1 MAEIT
6 RRPMSAALR
15 TADLPPDYLA
25 FIKAGTPTPVTGGPV
40 PTATAAEE
48 SSGSPPVPTPERT
61 GAALEMVPSPEK
73 SSSRTARPKTAR
85 ERDEEAMH
93 GPAMVALSVRI
104 PASLSVALLRAST
117 ERRIQCLKPFRQQEI
132 VSEALTH
139 WLKKSG
145 FLD

>member
-1 MAEIT
+1 
-6 RRPMSAALR
+6 
-15 TADLPPDYLA
+15 
-25 FIKAGTPTPVTGGPV
+25 
-40 PTATAAEE
+40 
-48 SSGSPPVPTPERT
+48 
-61 GAALEMVPSPEK
+61 
-73 SSSRTARPKTAR
+73 
-85 ERDEEAMH
+85 MH

>member
-1 MAEIT
+1 MAEMI

-15 TADLPPDYLA
+15 TADLPPDHLA
-25 FIKAGTPTPVTGGPV
+25 FIKAGTPKPVTGGPM
-40 PTATAAEE
+40 PTAAPAEALI
-48 SSGSPPVPTPERT
+48 GTPPIFTPERVRS
-61 GAALEMVPSPEK
+61 APEMVASPEK
-73 SSSRTARPKTAR
+73 SSPRPARPKTGR